1 MMTVELDVQRIFV
14 ELSQVR
20 QELYSLK
27 SSVDLLSQSI
37 RPKTITEHAHIVRIP
52 GVHGGRPVIR
62 DTGVSVQT
70 VVEQTQLGRSPEQIA
85 ADFEGVLTLA
95 QVYDALSYYYEHRA
109 EIERTIAQNREALW
123 KRPRTTA
130 AS

>member
-1 MMTVELDVQRIFV
+1 MTAELDVQRIFV

-37 RPKTITEHAHIVRIP
+37 RPKTITEHAHIVRVP

-70 VVEQTQLGRSPEQIA
+70 VAEQTQLGRSPEKIA

-109 EIERTIAQNREALW
+109 EIEQTIAQNREALW

-130 AS
+130 SS